1 MRFSSHLLKK
11 YTLSCRFWLPEHNA
25 KIGQLGSLCCFFLY
39 GTHWCGGTI
48 GTIHLYWNNSTLVK
62 EVVPEDIAQL
72 KREPGRDMLIYC
84 TLLLGMSSSLAIT
97 KPIKIGRTGSLLHF

>member
-72 KREPGRDMLIYC
+72 KREPSDEGAGLAAKVRPAP
-84 TLLLGMSSSLAIT
+84 SFSSL
-97 KPIKIGRTGSLLHF
+97 LC